1 MCPIEG
7 FEKCGKSIRSGDTK
21 EVDTIDE
28 EVHAITMEVDNI
40 TKVVDAITKEVFTI
54 TKEVRGQRLHRTQ
67 II

>member
-54 TKEVRGQRLHRTQ
+54 FSSWSSESL
-67 II
+67 IFPNI